1 MVHDTRLL
9 RLHASPQPDLLVCIP
24 HAGAGV
30 SAFLGWPRRLN
41 HLLSLAL
48 VQLPGREDRM
58 HEVLSQTLPEIS
70 TRIADELARIN
81 AGTRFIFGHSMGAS
95 IAWAVAGQLWR
106 RHGIKPIV
114 ILSAQSPSISL
125 REPNANPA
133 NLREWF
139 RVLGED
145 FPQALENT
153 ELLEL
158 FQKTFSAD
166 CAWMHRELMAPPD
179 GRLPVDLHGIY
190 AMQDG
195 LISREKV
202 AQWQNYTSADFTIT
216 SMQGGHLYFQHDPDA
231 LLTYISHLIEVYR
244 HHADSACIT

>member
-9 RLHASPQPDLLVCIP
+9 RLHASSRTDLLVCIP

-30 SAFLGWPRRLN
+30 SAFLNWPRRLS
-41 HLLSLAL
+41 HLASVAL
-48 VQLPGREDRM
+48 VQLPGREDRT
-58 HEVLSQTLPEIS
+58 HEAFSQTLPEVA
-70 TRIADELARIN
+70 THIADELARVS

-95 IAWAVAGQLWR
+95 IAWAVAGQLWQ

-114 ILSAQSPSISL
+114 ILSAQAPSISL
-125 REPNANPA
+125 RESGVDPA
-133 NLREWF
+133 DLREWF

-145 FPQALENT
+145 FPKVLENA

-158 FQKTFSAD
+158 FQRTFSAD
-166 CAWMHRELMAPPD
+166 CAWMNRELIAPPV
-179 GRLPVDLHGIY
+179 GRLPVDLHCVY

-195 LISREKV
+195 LVNKEKV
-202 AQWQNYTSADFTIT
+202 AQWRNHTSASFTIT
-216 SMQGGHLYFQHDPDA
+216 PMQGGHLYFLNHPDE
-231 LLTYISHLIEVYR
+231 LLTFISHLIEVYR